1 MTSQP
6 HIPDPETA
14 KRLLANLRRSRLA
27 MEAATLEL
35 EDITMQLENSSRQRR
50 LLRLKK
56 TIQDAEAESSF
67 LQSTK

>member
-6 HIPDPETA
+6 RIPDPETA

-35 EDITMQLENSSRQRR
+35 EDITMQLENESRQRR
-50 LLRLKK
+50 LVRLRKSIK
-56 TIQDAEAESSF
+56 DAEAGSF
-67 LQSTK
+67 SIN

>member
-6 HIPDPETA
+6 RIPDPETA

-35 EDITMQLENSSRQRR
+35 EDITMQLENDTRQRR
-50 LLRLKK
+50 LVRLRKAIK
-56 TIQDAEAESSF
+56 DAEAGSF
-67 LQSTK
+67 SVN

>member
-6 HIPDPETA
+6 HIPDSETA

-56 TIQDAEAESSF
+56 TIHDAEAESSF

>member
-6 HIPDPETA
+6 RIPDPETA

-35 EDITMQLENSSRQRR
+35 EDITMQLENDSRQRR
-50 LLRLKK
+50 LVRLRQA
-56 TIQDAEAESSF
+56 INNAEAASF
-67 LQSTK
+67 PVN

>member
-6 HIPDPETA
+6 RIPDPETA

-35 EDITMQLENSSRQRR
+35 EDITMQLENESRQRR
-50 LLRLKK
+50 LARLRKSIK
-56 TIQDAEAESSF
+56 DAEAGRFSIN
-67 LQSTK
+67 

>member
-6 HIPDPETA
+6 RIPDPETA

-35 EDITMQLENSSRQRR
+35 EDITMQLENDSRQRR
-50 LLRLKK
+50 LVRLRQA
-56 TIQDAEAESSF
+56 INDAEAANFSVNV
-67 LQSTK
+67 